1 MVDIFVTAG
10 HVLIFPILAML
21 CLTLMVLDGWNAWD
35 GVDVEV

>member
-10 HVLIFPILAML
+10 HVLFSPVFAVL
-21 CLTLMVLDGWNAWD
+21 CIALMVFNGWNARD